1 MNTPSTERFKKSL
14 TVKIAATALAFSASL
29 AGANAVAD
37 QHGYQQ
43 KQDRHINATIRS
55 NHRDVI
61 RLNLRV
67 RDHGPENLALGRM
80 IRRHSNI
87 DLDHYRLKAVVTRN
101 GRFSNGYAS
110 LRTGNHRTGRYFLGS
125 RQQTRIPAPS
135 GAADTWRLRLG
146 PGTDV
151 KSVTVVLEPRRHGL
165 ARNHYRRASGWSYTR
180 KYPGQVHL
188 KRSRVELARTKAE
201 LDRTREKL
209 ARIKAKNKRPNAQAN
224 GNEQSK
230 ERNTGKRKSRDTDN
244 ERNRRYVIS
253 DGKRSNRDKHS

>member
-1 MNTPSTERFKKSL
+1 MNTPSNERFKKSL
-14 TVKIAATALAFSASL
+14 TVKVAATVLAFSASL
-29 AGANAVAD
+29 AGAQAFAD
-37 QHGYQQ
+37 HYGYQQ
-43 KQDRHINATIRS
+43 KQGGHKNAFIRS

-61 RLNLRV
+61 RLDLRV
-67 RDHGPENLALGRM
+67 RDHGPENLPLGRM
-80 IRRHSNI
+80 IRKHSNI

-110 LRTGNHRTGRYFLGS
+110 LRTGKHRTGRYFLGG

-151 KSVTVVLEPRRHGL
+151 KSVTVILEPRRHDL

-180 KYPGQVHL
+180 KYPGHVHL
-188 KRSRVELARTKAE
+188 KRSRAELARTKAE

-209 ARIKAKNKRPNAQAN
+209 ARVKAKNKRPNAQTTKQ
-224 GNEQSK
+224 EQAT
-230 ERNTGKRKSRDTDN
+230 ERNAGKRKSRNTDN
-244 ERNRRYVIS
+244 ERSRRYVIS
-253 DGKRSNRDKHS
+253 DGQRSNRDKHS